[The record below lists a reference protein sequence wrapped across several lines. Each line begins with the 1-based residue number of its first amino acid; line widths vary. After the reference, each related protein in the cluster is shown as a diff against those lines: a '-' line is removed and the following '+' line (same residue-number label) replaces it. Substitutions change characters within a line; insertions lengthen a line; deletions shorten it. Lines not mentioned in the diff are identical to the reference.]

1 MRSEAAPQ
9 LDGLERFASAGKGR
23 GLRARR
29 RFAVGELLLSC
40 PAYAAVL
47 TVSERGSHCDGCFA
61 RKEGLSKC
69 GRCKQAFYC
78 NVECQK
84 EDWPMHKLE
93 CASMCTFGQNWHPSE
108 TVRLTARIIA
118 KQKTHPE
125 RTQSEKLLAV
135 REFESHLDK
144 LDNEK
149 RELIQ
154 NDIAALHHF
163 YSKHLDYPDNAALV
177 VLFAQVNC
185 NGFTIEDEELSH
197 LGSAIF
203 PDVALMN
210 HSCCPNVIVTYK
222 GTLAEVRA
230 VREIEPG
237 EEIFSSYIDLLYPT
251 EDRND
256 RLRDSYFFS
265 CDCRECTTKEKDKE
279 KLEVCKLNDPPSA
292 ETVKDMIKYARNVI
306 EEFRRAKHYKY
317 ILCLTLT
324 PLVELLE
331 ICELSLDKMG
341 AVFEDSNVYM
351 LHMMYQA
358 MGVCL
363 YVQDWEGALCY
374 GQKIIRPYSKHYPS
388 YSLNVASM
396 WLKLG
401 RLYMTLKNRTAGVKA
416 LKRAIA
422 IMEVAHG
429 KDHPYIS
436 EIKKELE
443 DH

>member
-1 MRSEAAPQ
+1 MRSEAEAQ
-9 LDGLERFASAGKGR
+9 LGGLERFASPGKGR

-29 RFAVGELLLSC
+29 RFAVGELLFSC

-47 TVSERGSHCDGCFA
+47 TVSERGSHCDACFA

-93 CASMCTFGQNWHPSE
+93 CASMCAFGQNWHPSD
-108 TVRLTARIIA
+108 TVRLTARVLA
-118 KQKTHPE
+118 KQQIHPE
-125 RTQSEKLLAV
+125 RTQSEKLFAV
-135 REFESHLDK
+135 KEFESHLDK

-163 YSKHLDYPDNAALV
+163 YSKHLEYPDNAALV
-177 VLFAQVNC
+177 VLFAQ
-185 NGFTIEDEELSH
+185 
-197 LGSAIF
+197 
-203 PDVALMN
+203 
-210 HSCCPNVIVTYK
+210 
-222 GTLAEVRA
+222 
-230 VREIEPG
+230 
-237 EEIFSSYIDLLYPT
+237 IFSSYIDLLYPT

-265 CDCRECTTKEKDKE
+265 CDCRECVTKEKDKE
-279 KLEVCKLNDPPSA
+279 KLEICKMNDPPSA

-306 EEFRRAKHYKY
+306 EEFRRAKHYKS
-317 ILCLTLT
+317 
-324 PLVELLE
+324 PSELLE

-363 YVQDWEGALCY
+363 YVQDWEGALRY

-401 RLYMTLKNRTAGVKA
+401 RLYMALKNRTAGVKA
-416 LKRAIA
+416 LQRAIA

>member
-1 MRSEAAPQ
+1 MKSEM
-9 LDGLERFASAGKGR
+9 LEGIERFESPGKGR
-23 GLRARR
+23 GLRAVR
-29 RFAVGELLLSC
+29 RFAVGELVFSC
-40 PAYAAVL
+40 PAYTSVL
-47 TVSERGSHCDGCFA
+47 TVNERGNHCDFCFA

-78 NVECQK
+78 NAECQK
-84 EDWPMHKLE
+84 GDWPMHKLE
-93 CASMCTFGQNWHPSE
+93 CSAMCTFGQNWNPSE
-108 TVRLTARIIA
+108 TVRLTARILA
-118 KQKTHPE
+118 KQKMQPE
-125 RTQSEKLLAV
+125 RSPSEKLLAV
-135 REFESHLDK
+135 KEFESHLDK

-163 YSKHLDYPDNAALV
+163 YSKHLEYPDNATLV
-177 VLFAQVNC
+177 FLFAQVNC

-197 LGSAIF
+197 LGSAVF

-230 VREIEPG
+230 VQEISTG
-237 EEIFSSYIDLLYPT
+237 AEIFTSYIDLLYPT

-256 RLRDSYFFS
+256 RLKDAYFFC
-265 CDCRECTTKEKDKE
+265 CDCKECSTKGKDE
-279 KLEVCKLNDPPSA
+279 AKLELRKLNDPPKPEA
-292 ETVKDMIKYARNVI
+292 IRDMIKYARNVI
-306 EEFRRAKHYKY
+306 EEFRRAKHYK
-317 ILCLTLT
+317 T
-324 PLVELLE
+324 PSELLE

-341 AVFEDSNVYM
+341 AVFEDNNVYM

-363 YVQDWEGALCY
+363 YIQDWEGALRY
-374 GQKIIRPYSKHYPS
+374 GQKIIKPYSKHYPL

-401 RLYMTLKNRTAGVKA
+401 RLYIGLENKTSGVKA
-416 LKRAIA
+416 LKKAIA

-429 KDHPYIS
+429 KDHHYVA
-436 EIKKELE
+436 EIKKEIAQC
-443 DH
+443 